1 MTLYE
6 SNNTLMRIFL
16 HEKNLSAQSDQ
27 EIQDPRLFDAHG
39 HQGRPQT
46 DQPQAGK
53 GPETIGGLRKPFIFP
68 KKDRILK
75 RYEFLE
81 FYSLGKALHS
91 PGFILVYKRGVYKP
105 GVYNRGQ
112 AGGSRIGITVSKKVG
127 HAVVRNRIKRRVRE
141 YYRLHRMAVPE
152 TWDFH
157 VIAKKPASPLSFR
170 QTVAMLAGL
179 FDKFAKIAG
188 AVPGTAPAMR
198 NHLE

>member
-1 MTLYE
+1 
-6 SNNTLMRIFL
+6 MRNFL

-46 DQPQAGK
+46 DQPKAGK
-53 GPETIGGLRKPFIFP
+53 GPETIGGLRKPFVFP

-75 RYEFLE
+75 RFEFLE

-91 PGFILVYKRGVYKP
+91 PGFILVYKRG
-105 GVYNRGQ
+105 Q
-112 AGGSRIGITVSKKVG
+112 AGGSRIGITASRKVG
-127 HAVVRNRIKRRVRE
+127 NAVVRNRIKRRVRE
-141 YYRLHRMAVPE
+141 YYRLHRMAVPV

-157 VIAKKPASPLSFR
+157 VIAKKPASALSFR

-188 AVPGTAPAMR
+188 SAPALR
-198 NHLE
+198 NHPE

>member
-53 GPETIGGLRKPFIFP
+53 GPEKIGGLRKPFIFP

-91 PGFILVYKRGVYKP
+91 PGFILVYKRG
-105 GVYNRGQ
+105 Q
-112 AGGSRIGITVSKKVG
+112 AGGSRIGITVSRKVG
-127 HAVVRNRIKRRVRE
+127 NAVVRNRIKRRVRE
-141 YYRLHRMAVPE
+141 YYRMHRMAVPDA
-152 TWDFH
+152 WDFH
-157 VIAKKPASPLSFR
+157 LIAKKPAASLSF
-170 QTVAMLAGL
+170 QQSLAMLAGL

-188 AVPGTAPAMR
+188 TAPGPAPAMR

>member
-1 MTLYE
+1 M
-6 SNNTLMRIFL
+6 
-16 HEKNLSAQSDQ
+16 
-27 EIQDPRLFDAHG
+27 
-39 HQGRPQT
+39 
-46 DQPQAGK
+46 
-53 GPETIGGLRKPFIFP
+53 KPFIFP

-91 PGFILVYKRGVYKP
+91 PGFILVYKRGQS
-105 GVYNRGQ
+105 GR
-112 AGGSRIGITVSKKVG
+112 SRIGITVSRKVG

-152 TWDFH
+152 AWDFH

-170 QTVAMLAGL
+170 QTVAMLTGL

-188 AVPGTAPAMR
+188 AAPGPAPAMR
-198 NHLE
+198 NHLV